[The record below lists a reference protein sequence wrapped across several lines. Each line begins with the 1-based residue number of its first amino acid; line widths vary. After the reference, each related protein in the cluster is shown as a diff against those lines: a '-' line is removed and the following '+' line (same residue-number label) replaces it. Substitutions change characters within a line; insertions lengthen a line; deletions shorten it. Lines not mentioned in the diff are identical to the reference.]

1 MPGLAPATGSNGNAD
16 EDLVLGA
23 QGQILEQ
30 KRPQVLPE
38 WGGCWVG
45 VAGVGF
51 LKARHNEAEAH
62 NLKKFQVQE
71 EGYIYEPWLL
81 KLLWEYSCRSGSSL
95 HSENGVQRSRYTSNR
110 TGSDGLPCTCGPL
123 GK

>member
-1 MPGLAPATGSNGNAD
+1 MAPATGSNGNAD

-62 NLKKFQVQE
+62 NLKSFKFKKRATFMNP
-71 EGYIYEPWLL
+71 GF
-81 KLLWEYSCRSGSSL
+81 
-95 HSENGVQRSRYTSNR
+95 
-110 TGSDGLPCTCGPL
+110 
-123 GK
+123 

>member
-1 MPGLAPATGSNGNAD
+1 M
-16 EDLVLGA
+16 
-23 QGQILEQ
+23 
-30 KRPQVLPE
+30 
-38 WGGCWVG
+38 
-45 VAGVGF
+45 GF

-81 KLLWEYSCRSGSSL
+81 KLLWEYSCRRGFSL

-110 TGSDGLPCTCGPL
+110 TGSDGLPCTCSPL